1 MRVLVIGAT
10 GFIGTRVV
18 DELVLAHRA
27 DVRAT
32 VRDYRKAIRLG
43 RLPVEFI
50 QVSGNNPAALREAGA
65 GCDAVIHCAHPFA
78 SANESSVA
86 LDLCRAAAAAAAA
99 TTKRRLVYVSSTAV
113 YGMGVPEI
121 SEDTPPRPETPYG
134 RLKLRCERLLS
145 AAHEAGSIRLVVL
158 RPSIVYGPF
167 SPSWTISPARQMAD
181 GDLILPVGASGACN
195 AIYIDDVAQAIAR
208 AAMLDTAAPVV
219 ANLAAPDR
227 PSWRSFYRAYEEVV
241 HPGAVKEW
249 PVDAIHEAIAARK
262 RERRSWRAVQRAL
275 KDRRVRERLNE
286 IPVLAGLNTLGKS
299 LGWRGLPPAEGL
311 ALRRASDTQ
320 DAPARVE
327 HLPDPLRFDLY
338 VRAPRIHGTAA
349 ASLLGVKPRDL
360 KAGMTPTRVWLEW
373 AGLSESGLAEE
384 RLA

>member
-18 DELVLAHRA
+18 DELVLGHRA
-27 DVRAT
+27 EVRAT

-50 QVSGNNPAALREAGA
+50 EASASNLAAMREAA
-65 GCDAVIHCAHPFA
+65 DGCDAVVHCAHPFS
-78 SANESSVA
+78 SANESSAA

-99 TTKRRLVYVSSTAV
+99 TTKRRLVYVSSTAI

-121 SEDTPPRPETPYG
+121 SDDTPPRPETPYG
-134 RLKLRCERLLS
+134 RLKLRCERLLR
-145 AAHEAGSIRLVVL
+145 AEHDAGSIRLVVL

-167 SPSWTISPARQMAD
+167 SPSWTISPARQMAE

-195 AIYIDDVAQAIAR
+195 AIYIDDVAQAVAR
-208 AAMLDTAAPVV
+208 ATLLDTALPVLV
-219 ANLAAPDR
+219 NLAAPDR
-227 PSWRSFYRAYEEVV
+227 PSWRNFYRAYEGVV

-275 KDRRVRERLNE
+275 TDRRVRDRLNE
-286 IPVLAGLNTLGKS
+286 IPVLAGLNSLGKS

-320 DAPARVE
+320 DLPARVE
-327 HLPDPLRFDLY
+327 HLPDPVRFDLY
-338 VRAPRIHGTAA
+338 VRAPRVHGKAA
-349 ASLLGVKPRDL
+349 ASLLGLKPRDL
-360 KAGMTPTRVWLEW
+360 KAGMTPTCAWLAW
-373 AGLSESGLAEE
+373 AGLSESVLAEA